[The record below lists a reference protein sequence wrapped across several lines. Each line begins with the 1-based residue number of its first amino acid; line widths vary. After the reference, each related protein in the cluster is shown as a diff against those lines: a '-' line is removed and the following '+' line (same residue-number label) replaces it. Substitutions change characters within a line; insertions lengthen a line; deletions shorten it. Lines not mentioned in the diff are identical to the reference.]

1 MPVVKNSIEF
11 TTEDGITIYLD
22 KKSDDYL
29 NMQLM
34 VSETDSTGERN
45 TILINL
51 TKDELAA
58 LLRSLKSMNEL

>member
-34 VSETDSTGERN
+34 VSETDSTGERS